1 MSFQEGPEVNSAR
14 RVFVSYI
21 DKSRELYLAQG
32 YGNPYRWAYNCEVPF
47 VALPKPL
54 SECRIAV
61 VTTSSIDEGQ
71 EAVDLADRP
80 PKRSYAWPSDPVPDR
95 LFTMDL
101 SWDKEATHTNDVDSF
116 LPLRRLREYE
126 AEGRV
131 GSVSQRFYGVP
142 TEYSQRKTNTLDA
155 PDVLRFCREDGVDV
169 ALLVGL

>member
-1 MSFQEGPEVNSAR
+1 MSFQEGPEVNPAR

-32 YGNPYRWAYNCEVPF
+32 YGNPYRWAYNTEVPF
-47 VALPKPL
+47 TPLPKPL
-54 SECRIAV
+54 AECRIGV
-61 VTTSSIDEGQ
+61 VTTSSIDVGQ
-71 EAVDLADRP
+71 AAVDLADRP
-80 PKRSYAWPSDPVPDR
+80 PKRAYTHPSDPTPDH

-131 GSVSQRFYGVP
+131 GSISPRFYGAP
-142 TEYSQRKTNTLDA
+142 TEYSQRKTNTVDA
-155 PDVLRFCREDGVDV
+155 PDILQFCREDGVDV